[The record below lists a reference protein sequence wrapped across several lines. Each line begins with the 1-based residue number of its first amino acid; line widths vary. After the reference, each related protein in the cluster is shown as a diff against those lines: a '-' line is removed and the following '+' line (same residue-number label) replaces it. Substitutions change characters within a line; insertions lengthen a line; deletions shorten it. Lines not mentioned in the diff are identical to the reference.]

1 MLLSKNIPSD
11 FWIVY
16 FSFFFTIVENHE
28 NPFGFPSSF
37 LGFLGH
43 FNHLRNS
50 VWEEAVKRQKVWYF
64 AVKPVISLIPPFT
77 SLAALSIWALTGR
90 KDILSQKFND
100 SLMNFPSWSP
110 IGSGDIFRPIL
121 MSGSRTCSKLYDALQ
136 DHFGESIANNIALHP
151 FALFMVD
158 NKFLTTEI
166 FINLSDIRFGKRI
179 LKLKNEGR
187 KRGGFARFWPCYH
200 HHQHLQITSFI
211 DENYEWVQPFLHIFC
226 LINICLFP
234 VKAWIYSRLQAS
246 TIW

>member
-1 MLLSKNIPSD
+1 MLLSKIFPVIFELS
-11 FWIVY
+11 I
-16 FSFFFTIVENHE
+16 SLFFTIVENHE

-50 VWEEAVKRQKVWYF
+50 VRRSAVKRQKVWYF

-166 FINLSDIRFGKRI
+166 FINLSDIRFGKD
-179 LKLKNEGR
+179 
-187 KRGGFARFWPCYH
+187 
-200 HHQHLQITSFI
+200 S
-211 DENYEWVQPFLHIFC
+211 
-226 LINICLFP
+226 
-234 VKAWIYSRLQAS
+234 KAEKWR
-246 TIW
+246 